1 VNFARDVVVAADP
14 RRLALVALTRD
25 GERRE
30 IEFGEVADRAVIM
43 RRGQVV
49 GEVDSVRD
57 GQARIL
63 ALIMGGDA

>member
-1 VNFARDVVVAADP
+1 VIVISHAMDHVS
-14 RRLALVALTRD
+14 
-25 GERRE
+25 
-30 IEFGEVADRAVIM
+30 EVADRAVIL